1 MDSSTMNESA
11 SYSTPTD
18 NRSITSVETIRP
30 CAGVS
35 TGPDNDADKPTPTT
49 PLLWIF
55 HSYFLK
61 PILAAGAELRSL
73 IGCGHKHIASDYGGD
88 YDQHPT
94 TTTTTAYEA
103 HQQQLWFPSPDTSL
117 TACTTPFWCRVTSER
132 PLPLEPMPSPIN
144 VTDLRHQY
152 PCMMVEIVDLPW
164 GGVVFRTRVD
174 EYVRKGDVFQLQGK
188 LLGWWRAMQFQWERG
203 GWAYVLMQDE
213 SRHAQVIIA
222 IPHRRIRMHG
232 PVPRIQY
239 EANLNADCG
248 MDRRRR
254 VRQLPPTSTGA
265 GAPVPSALPV
275 WNEDTEG
282 ICNRGRLKVSFPVD
296 VILQKSLEKS
306 REVLIQ
312 FTLTHYAFDYAL
324 RLRTTTTTTHYD
336 YDYAL
341 RLRIRTTTTTTTTT
355 STSTTTTHY
364 VYDYDYD
371 YNYAF
376 AFDYTFA
383 YKFPN
388 DLLSVQLHLRY
399 FDPLIDCHLTYCF
412 DF

>member
-35 TGPDNDADKPTPTT
+35 TGPDNHADKPTPTT

-152 PCMMVEIVDLPW
+152 PRMMVEIVDLPW

-254 VRQLPPTSTGA
+254 IPQLPPTSTGA
-265 GAPVPSALPV
+265 GATVPSALPV

-282 ICNRGRLKVSFPVD
+282 IQTNNLIVPLEIYVYVPTQFSY
-296 VILQKSLEKS
+296 SL
-306 REVLIQ
+306 
-312 FTLTHYAFDYAL
+312 HL
-324 RLRTTTTTTHYD
+324 RLRFRLRTTTTHYD

-341 RLRIRTTTTTTTTT
+341 RLRIRTTTTTTT

-364 VYDYDYD
+364 AYDYGYD

-376 AFDYTFA
+376 AFDYAFA
-383 YKFPN
+383 YEFPN
-388 DLLSVQLHLRY
+388 DLLSVQLHFRY
-399 FDPLIDCHLTYCF
+399 FNPLIDCHLTYRF